1 MEHSLENLKCIGITG
16 LKKVE
21 DPLEDQ
27 LLTTSLLVKIWE
39 NIYHDTELDDTD
51 ETKEILSK
59 VKDLE
64 KTVQKIDEENQ
75 KKMLRAKDDSKKL
88 QDMEASIAKIASVL
102 EEISSQ
108 VKTSHKDDHN

>member
-1 MEHSLENLKCIGITG
+1 MEHSFENLKCIGITG

-21 DPLEDQ
+21 DPLEDEP
-27 LLTTSLLVKIWE
+27 LTTSLLVEIWE
-39 NIYHDTELDDTD
+39 NIYDDTELDNTD

-75 KKMLRAKDDSKKL
+75 KKMLRAKDDSEKL
-88 QDMEASIAKIASVL
+88 QASIAKIASVL